1 MDPKAG
7 DESVTHDAL
16 LYSCE
21 YIRGISS
28 STAVLSP
35 LMPRIAEQGFLGANH
50 FLLPDGRVKPVSRK
64 RVGIAGMKAPA
75 RGDTEVYSAGDGA
88 RRIGRISSGG
98 FSPSAQKPIA
108 MG

>member
-1 MDPKAG
+1 M
-7 DESVTHDAL
+7 
-16 LYSCE
+16 
-21 YIRGISS
+21 
-28 STAVLSP
+28 LSP
-35 LMPRIAEQGFLGANH
+35 LVRIVEQGFLGANH

-75 RGDTEVYSAGDGA
+75 RGDTEVYSAGEGA

-108 MG
+108 MGCVLLTCCSASTLPSSLSMDVR

>member
-1 MDPKAG
+1 VDPKAG
-7 DESVTHDAL
+7 DESVTHDTL
-16 LYSCE
+16 VYICE

-35 LMPRIAEQGFLGANH
+35 LMPRIVEQGFLGANH